1 MFIIWGWGKQTR
13 KVIGNVF
20 RRTCNYCNTDQI
32 WQLCLIR
39 TWFTIFFIPV
49 IPYAKSYQISCPNCK
64 SYVEVTKEAFED
76 LKSKL
81 IAQESGRP
89 ARETPFDPGKS

>member
-1 MFIIWGWGKQTR
+1 MIIWGWGKQTR

-20 RRTCNYCNTDQI
+20 RKNCSHCNTEQM

-39 TWFTIFFIPV
+39 TWFTLFFIPV
-49 IPYAKSYQISCPNCK
+49 IPYAKSYQIACPSCK
-64 SYVEVTKEAFED
+64 SYVEITKEVFED

-81 IAQESGRP
+81 VALDSGRP
-89 ARETPFDPGKS
+89 AKENPFDPGKS